1 MKFLLS
7 KGSNYSK
14 ISDIKLKNFDK
25 NKIIIFK
32 NYNNILSEKKK
43 EIDNK

>member
-7 KGSNYSK
+7 KGK
-14 ISDIKLKNFDK
+14 IYNTKTIEIENINQ

-32 NYNNILSEKKK
+32 NNNNLISEKKK
-43 EIDNK
+43 RN